1 MKIRKLLPLIGIA
14 IFVFII
20 YKVGIDKIISSIREA
35 DYNYLIL
42 TLVTMTILV
51 TLTPLKWLYII
62 KKQGIKMG
70 FWTATKFYFISVFYS
85 FVTPA
90 RTGSLFR
97 AYYLSKYS
105 KRSLV
110 YCASSIVL
118 ERFLDLLVVF
128 LLAIIGAFLL
138 TGFLQYVLIAF
149 ALFIVAGFIMFKKE
163 RMIHVFRVFHWFFMN
178 DHLKNKMKDSFEDFY
193 NSLPEIKY
201 WIVPF
206 IYTIIF
212 WLSNYSI
219 DYLVALA
226 FNMNISWFSF
236 ITLFPIAT
244 IIGLIPVT
252 ISGLGTREAMLIYL
266 FGLYGVKAET
276 TIAFAIVT
284 LLLTSVWPALV
295 GAVLAL
301 KESGKIY

>member
-1 MKIRKLLPLIGIA
+1 MSLRKLLPLIGIG
-14 IFVFII
+14 IFIFII
-20 YKVGIDKIISSIREA
+20 YQVGINKIVSSFQGIN
-35 DYNYLIL
+35 YNYLIL

-51 TLTPLKWLYII
+51 ILTPIKWIYIV
-62 KKQGIKMG
+62 KKQGINID
-70 FWTATKFYFISVFYS
+70 FWTATKYYFISVFYS

-90 RTGSLFR
+90 RTGSLMR
-97 AYYLSKYS
+97 AYYLSKYT
-105 KRSLV
+105 KKSLV
-110 YCASSIVL
+110 YCVSSIVL
-118 ERFLDLLVVF
+118 ERFLDLMVVF

-149 ALFIVAGFIMFKKE
+149 VLVVVGGLILFKKE
-163 RMIHVFRVFHWFFMN
+163 RMIHVFRLFHWFFMN
-178 DHLKNKMKDSFEDFY
+178 DHLKNKMKSSFEDFY

-226 FNMNISWFSF
+226 FNMNIPWLHF
-236 ITLFPIAT
+236 ITIFPIAT
-244 IIGLIPVT
+244 IIGLIPIT

-266 FGLYGVKAET
+266 FGLYGIKAE
-276 TIAFAIVT
+276 IVVAFAIVT
-284 LLLTSVWPALV
+284 LILTSVWPALV
-295 GAVLAL
+295 GGILAIR
-301 KESGKIY
+301 EDHKI